1 MSSAPQPEIAVRHDA
16 SAHRYETEIN
26 GELSF
31 VAYELDGPRMI
42 FTETWTPP
50 ALRGRG
56 IAEALVR
63 RALADARQAGRVI
76 VPQCSYVARFLA
88 KHPELAGPDRR
99 A

>member
-1 MSSAPQPEIAVRHDA
+1 MGSVPPPEIAVRHDA
-16 SAHRYETEIN
+16 SAHRYTAEIN

-31 VAYELDGPRMI
+31 VAYELDGSRMI

-63 RALADARQAGRVI
+63 RALADARQAGRVV
-76 VPQCSYVARFLA
+76 VPQCSYVARFLG
-88 KHPELAGPDRR
+88 KHPEITGPGGQ